1 LAEFQKQ
8 LEEERQIQELRQLQ
22 AATGQT
28 IQTIDTSLDW
38 MYQGPQSEAIAQKEA
53 EEYLLG
59 KIYKGKEEKTIDLN
73 VPGNTFPF
81 ILCLS
86 HCPFLNLVNIQSKP
100 NGSWVNKVSN
110 KNDLFSRAH
119 EDPMML
125 IKLEEK
131 KVTNSFIPITLTN
144 LFRSSCF

>member
-1 LAEFQKQ
+1 MAEFQKQ

-73 VPGNTFPF
+73 VPGNNAFPS
-81 ILCLS
+81 IPC
-86 HCPFLNLVNIQSKP
+86 
-100 NGSWVNKVSN
+100 
-110 KNDLFSRAH
+110 
-119 EDPMML
+119 L
-125 IKLEEK
+125 IKHL
-131 KVTNSFIPITLTN
+131 SL
-144 LFRSSCF
+144 SSLNFSEHSIEA